1 MGDYSISSYHQG
13 GIIANMLHFFLLPA
27 FALAAP
33 ATDPLYSLGVGV
45 AHTHVQPV
53 TSCQTISEVAVQQ
66 SCHLETSEVGHT
78 EYDTV
83 VETSHVSEC
92 SDVVTQECTQ
102 TSTSVF
108 PSTSVVGTSAS
119 LHLTKREA
127 EADADAHIG
136 ITGYVVSSPAVATVA
151 VAAPTIA
158 IATPAVAVATHS
170 VDEPTCTKATE
181 RVCKK
186 VPVETSKKVAR
197 KVCEPVSQK
206 VCANVEV
213 AVPRQVCSQTAV
225 AVSTPAIAVATPT
238 VAVVGGLGAGL
249 GLGGAVAIY

>member
-1 MGDYSISSYHQG
+1 MGDYSISSYQQG
-13 GIIANMLHFFLLPA
+13 GIIANMLHLFLLPT

-33 ATDPLYSLGVGV
+33 AADPLYSLGVGV

-53 TSCQTISEVAVQQ
+53 TSCQTISEVAIQQ
-66 SCHLETSEVGHT
+66 SCHLEKSEVCHT

-92 SDVVTQECTQ
+92 SDVVTRECTQ

-127 EADADAHIG
+127 DADADADAHIG

-158 IATPAVAVATHS
+158 IATPA
-170 VDEPTCTKATE
+170 
-181 RVCKK
+181 
-186 VPVETSKKVAR
+186 
-197 KVCEPVSQK
+197 
-206 VCANVEV
+206 
-213 AVPRQVCSQTAV
+213 
-225 AVSTPAIAVATPT
+225 
-238 VAVVGGLGAGL
+238 
-249 GLGGAVAIY
+249 